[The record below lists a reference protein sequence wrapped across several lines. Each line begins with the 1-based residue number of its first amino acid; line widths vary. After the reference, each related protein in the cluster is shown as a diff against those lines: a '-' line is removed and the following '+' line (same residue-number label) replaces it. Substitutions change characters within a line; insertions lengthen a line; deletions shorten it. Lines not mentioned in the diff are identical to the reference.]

1 VTAVEITADALA
13 LARDEAARRG
23 VENIRFAVADVHALD
38 FPDDSFDVVHAHQVL
53 QHVADPVLA
62 LREMRRVCKPGGVVA
77 ARDGDYG
84 GFRWFPEVPE
94 LEEWLRLY
102 QALATSNG
110 GHPDAG
116 RRLRAWALAAGF
128 PADAVTSSAS
138 CWVFADEPDR
148 HWWAELWADRTT
160 KSSTAAQY
168 VEKGFA
174 YVEELETVAAG
185 WRSWAGQDDGWFTVV
200 HGEII
205 CVA

>member
-1 VTAVEITADALA
+1 
-13 LARDEAARRG
+13 
-23 VENIRFAVADVHALD
+23 
-38 FPDDSFDVVHAHQVL
+38 
-53 QHVADPVLA
+53 
-62 LREMRRVCKPGGVVA
+62 
-77 ARDGDYG
+77 
-84 GFRWFPEVPE
+84 
-94 LEEWLRLY
+94 
-102 QALATSNG
+102 
-110 GHPDAG
+110 
-116 RRLRAWALAAGF
+116 LRAWALAAGF

-205 CVA
+205 CAA